1 MRFILISII
10 RFWIFPIFS
19 ILVLHK
25 LYAEPSAFEMQGS
38 ATKKDMRDLKELA
51 DFTRSM
57 ISDFHSKIADLEQAV
72 EGLKTV
78 YDGIGLTSR
87 QDTLLI
93 KSQMDKISNLQDA
106 IEHIRSSQKFDLD
119 AKQKLEAQIEANAQ
133 NIVQIN
139 QKIDK
144 LSEAFLQANS
154 EILKQIEVLSQQA
167 IALQSSIQ
175 SIQIQ
180 PQEAPEQETVIEDSN
195 VNKKYNFSDDNEENL
210 KTAKKLL
217 RDKNYDDSKAYFEYL
232 ISKKYAVAESNYYL
246 GEIYYAYKQYNEALP
261 YYKISVGLDSK
272 AKYMSVLLWHTA
284 WSFKYLGDN
293 ENYRKFLQTLVTLFP
308 NSEQGRKAKDI
319 LSK

>member
-10 RFWIFPIFS
+10 RFWIFAIFL
-19 ILVLHK
+19 ILILQK

-57 ISDFHSKIADLEQAV
+57 ISDFHSKIADLEQAI

-106 IEHIRSSQKFDLD
+106 IESIRSSQKFDSD
-119 AKQKLEAQIEANAQ
+119 SKQKLEAQIEANAQ

-167 IALQSSIQ
+167 LALQSSIQ

-180 PQEAPEQETVIEDSN
+180 PQTSSEQETVIEDSN
-195 VNKKYNFSDDNEENL
+195 VSKKYNFSDDNEENL

-246 GEIYYAYKQYNEALP
+246 GEIYYAYKQYSEALP

-272 AKYMSVLLWHTA
+272 AKYMSILLWHTA